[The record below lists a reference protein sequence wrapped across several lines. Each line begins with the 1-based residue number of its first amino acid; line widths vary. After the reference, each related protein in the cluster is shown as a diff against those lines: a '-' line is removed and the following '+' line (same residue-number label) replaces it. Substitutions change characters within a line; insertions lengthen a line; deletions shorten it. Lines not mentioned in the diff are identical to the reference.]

1 MSKYTLEFNGLPFIL
16 VHKVEFGLSFGRQM
30 RKTDSSPFAAGCA
43 GISPVSAMNSQN
55 VSLDIGV
62 PSEQLET
69 HATRELVIGKC

>member
-1 MSKYTLEFNGLPFIL
+1 
-16 VHKVEFGLSFGRQM
+16 M
-30 RKTDSSPFAAGCA
+30 RKTVSSPFAAGGA
-43 GISPVSAMNSQN
+43 GISPVSAVNSQN